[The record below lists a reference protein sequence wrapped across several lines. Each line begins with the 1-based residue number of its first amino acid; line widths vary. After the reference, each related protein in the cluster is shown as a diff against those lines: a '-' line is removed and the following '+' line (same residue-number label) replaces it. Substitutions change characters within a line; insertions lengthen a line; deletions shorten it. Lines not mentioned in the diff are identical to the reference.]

1 MYPSGPGLR
10 ASTFKAWPAQYSAT
24 KGLEKA
30 PMTISFLARARCSRR
45 SIFRCKSKRSP
56 SSSASIC
63 ARNKSCC
70 EGEAGIAMMLVWS
83 KTKSP
88 AAVDDSRGAG
98 KIGPIA
104 VDVGTAKAVVEIT
117 TPSQSN
123 VERISTPTPFLDR
136 DLDGQLHGKPSCAYH
151 IFCRGQGWK
160 SARPT
165 PRRCLAR
172 EWRGPFSAVPVVIHG
187 SALDAPAAGRSSLHP
202 IQRLGQRL
210 RMSCCGKRP
219 LNGGPRLGIER
230 LRIGRN
236 KQGRSAARHQV
247 QPPRRKF
254 PRDVRR
260 DRSAIGVQ
268 GEEGPVL
275 RSAKRQRVHT
285 HAASPIELA
294 TAGIVAGALQL
305 EQPRA
310 EVAESVTAYESN
322 VACGLADGAV
332 ERQRNLGGCLAPVR
346 EMPPGGGKIR
356 RHGEAPPAQ
365 QVEAGVIML
374 HQLET
379 PRNRAANV
387 LADEF
392 QHVGDRRINRG
403 VWRAF
408 TASETGTG
416 WNRSRSIQRAN
427 PDAWTHAALFHL
439 GGETGHVGETGIAAL
454 PGSRCIRDLPA
465 VVDHHE
471 RPVLANRRQIG
482 SPIGFISAARRAMS
496 GKREL
501 PRSQGPAAFVICQPS
516 SITTNGR
523 FWPTGAKSAVR
534 LESRSVS
541 SAEQF

>member
-1 MYPSGPGLR
+1 M
-10 ASTFKAWPAQYSAT
+10 AA
-24 KGLEKA
+24 
-30 PMTISFLARARCSRR
+30 
-45 SIFRCKSKRSP
+45 
-56 SSSASIC
+56 
-63 ARNKSCC
+63 
-70 EGEAGIAMMLVWS
+70 LVS
-83 KTKSP
+83 
-88 AAVDDSRGAG
+88 
-98 KIGPIA
+98 
-104 VDVGTAKAVVEIT
+104 
-117 TPSQSN
+117 
-123 VERISTPTPFLDR
+123 
-136 DLDGQLHGKPSCAYH
+136 YH

-172 EWRGPFSAVPVVIHG
+172 EWRGPFNAVPVVIHG

-210 RMSCCGKRP
+210 RMSGCGKRP

-236 KQGRSAARHQV
+236 KQGRSAMRHQV

-346 EMPPGGGKIR
+346 EMPPGGGKFR

-403 VWRAF
+403 VSRAF
-408 TASETGTG
+408 TASETGTK
-416 WNRSRSIQRAN
+416 WNRSRCVQGAN

-465 VVDHHE
+465 VAKIKTPLLVVQGANDPRVNRREAEQIVIALRDRGYPVEYMLAPDEGHGFQ
-471 RPVLANRRQIG
+471 RPVNNMAMFMAAEKFLA
-482 SPIGFISAARRAMS
+482 
-496 GKREL
+496 KYL
-501 PRSQGPAAFVICQPS
+501 D
-516 SITTNGR
+516 GR
-523 FWPTGAKSAVR
+523 Y
-534 LESRSVS
+534 
-541 SAEQF
+541 Q